1 IHGRFD
7 GTCPISYSINY
18 ARDINKLYPGHALLH
33 EYGNGHCCWTT
44 YYDPS
49 WRWTKKGE
57 KDIGEPHGMNIYSWF
72 LKHSITK
79 SKAEKPKAVL
89 QSNTASLILDGSQS
103 TGRIDNYYWSQRKGP
118 VAQTKELSE

>member
-1 IHGRFD
+1 KYKNRYCWLIHGRFD

-18 ARDINKLYPGHALLH
+18 ARDINKVYPGHALLH

-49 WRWTKKGE
+49 WRWTNKGE

-79 SKAEKPKAVL
+79 NKAEKT
-89 QSNTASLILDGSQS
+89 QSYTSIKYRIIDF
-103 TGRIDNYYWSQRKGP
+103 GRYQIHRSY
-118 VAQTKELSE
+118 